1 MVVVQVGVGVIV
13 YLNFTIF
20 PPLLVNE
27 MLIFELVRISDR

>member
-20 PPLLVNE
+20 PPLLVKE
-27 MLIFELVRISDR
+27 TLMFDADL

>member
-20 PPLLVNE
+20 PPLLVKE
-27 MLIFELVRISDR
+27 TPILDSAL